1 MQHVRHV
8 PLLPIR
14 DRGRSRSPR
23 RRASLSNRVQP
34 SGGAPDTPTQ
44 VVLRGW
50 VHPESRGPQQPRL
63 HRALLGT
70 PTFNRNE
77 IGLVRS
83 PLSGLQMWGFPALLP
98 QTKLDHLRASL
109 PIDFPLRDREFQKL
123 LMELQQLKE
132 QSSGRL
138 SLSWSSRSMNDRQ
151 HACEVISTS
160 CQRARE
166 RTGTIPWLY
175 MGATTLPKERWS
187 DHRPHYDT
195 MTFVNICVTP
205 AELISMERFLIAWG
219 HRFFPGRVT
228 NLGPGGEHISTK
240 VSEWSHGIGINY
252 VCTKNDSVLRR

>member
-1 MQHVRHV
+1 MLESDGCHFCASGTCQFCASVTSQSEEAEVQHVRHV

-175 MGATTLPKERWS
+175 MGAWASVGSSPRQVM
-187 DHRPHYDT
+187 RPST
-195 MTFVNICVTP
+195 C
-205 AELISMERFLIAWG
+205 
-219 HRFFPGRVT
+219 
-228 NLGPGGEHISTK
+228 LGPSK
-240 VSEWSHGIGINY
+240 P
-252 VCTKNDSVLRR
+252 L